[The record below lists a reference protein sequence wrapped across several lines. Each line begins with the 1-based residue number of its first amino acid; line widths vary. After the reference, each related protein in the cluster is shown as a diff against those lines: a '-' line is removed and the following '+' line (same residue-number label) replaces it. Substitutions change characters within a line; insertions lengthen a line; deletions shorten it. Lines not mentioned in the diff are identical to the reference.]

1 MDPDFSRTLDG
12 REALPALL
20 DDIESGLAERGV
32 SQGCIAAVTIA
43 LDEVVSNAF
52 GHGEAS
58 VVEVAMWANDAEVV
72 VEVGDDGLAFDPTAA
87 AAPDTAAALEDRTV
101 GGLGLHLVAK
111 LMDQV
116 AYERRAGRN
125 HLRFSRGL
133 RL

>member
-1 MDPDFSRTLDG
+1 MVPDFSRTLDG

-20 DDIESGLAERGV
+20 DDIESGLGERGV

-52 GHGEAS
+52 GHGGAS
-58 VVEVAMWANDAEVV
+58 VVQVAMQADDDAIA
-72 VEVGDDGLAFDPTAA
+72 VEVDDDGLAFDPTAA
-87 AAPDTAAALEDRTV
+87 AAPDTGAVLEDRAV

-111 LMDQV
+111 LMDEV
-116 AYERRAGRN
+116 AYERRADRN

>member
-52 GHGEAS
+52 GHGGAS
-58 VVEVAMWANDAEVV
+58 VVQVLLHADDEQIS
-72 VEVGDDGLAFDPTAA
+72 VEVDDDGPAFDPTAA
-87 AAPDTAAALEDRTV
+87 AAPHTGAALEDRAV
-101 GGLGLHLVAK
+101 GGLGLHMVAK
-111 LMDQV
+111 LMDEV
-116 AYERRAGRN
+116 AYERRADRN